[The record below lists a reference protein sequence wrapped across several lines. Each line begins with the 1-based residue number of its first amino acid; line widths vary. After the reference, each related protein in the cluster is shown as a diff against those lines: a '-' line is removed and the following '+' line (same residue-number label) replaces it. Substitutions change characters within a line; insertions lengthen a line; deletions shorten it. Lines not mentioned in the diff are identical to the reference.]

1 MMLAPKIDKVESLG
15 ALTTVGSSTPAAVA
29 ADFAELLAGI
39 TAKPGAEATVPTV
52 APQIF
57 GLTMNLKRTDL
68 AFVDREESTVVNHTS
83 TQTERAEPTIET
95 GLAEAE
101 EKGAVIATRMLPVVD
116 GLPFITNLVILV
128 ATTQDVVVE
137 GKALRPTKLPIVDRA
152 AEKAAI
158 QPVDPRIAIAP
169 PAFVDAEKISSRASI
184 DTPDLSIAVAID
196 LRSGTLPQ
204 TSDKPAPPMPDRVA
218 TFAPLIAD
226 AMRDLVTLGQN
237 KDVRFN
243 VRPEVLGPVAVMI
256 EHGPGGP
263 TLRLG
268 VETPAAA
275 MAVRQAEPMMNDAR
289 GNASFVQVTVDLNA
303 PDQRARS
310 GRAPIIAKRR
320 SDDDSRPIEHR
331 ATLAAT
337 GRYA

>member
-1 MMLAPKIDKVESLG
+1 MLAPKIDKAASLG
-15 ALTTVGSSTPAAVA
+15 ALTTVGSATPAAVA
-29 ADFAELLAGI
+29 ADFAGLLAGL
-39 TAKPGAEATVPTV
+39 TARPGAEATVPTV
-52 APQIF
+52 ALQIF
-57 GLTMNLKRTDL
+57 DLTMNLKQTDL
-68 AFVDREESTVVNHTS
+68 AFDDREESTVVNHTS
-83 TQTERAEPTIET
+83 TQTEHAEPAIES
-95 GLAEAE
+95 GLIATE
-101 EKGAVIATRMLPVVD
+101 EKDAVIATRILPVVN
-116 GLPFITNLVILV
+116 GLPFITNTVILV
-128 ATTQDVVVE
+128 ATTQDVDVE
-137 GKALRPTKLPIVDRA
+137 GKALRPTKLHIVDRA
-152 AEKAAI
+152 AEKAPI
-158 QPVDPRIAIAP
+158 QPVDPRIAIAA
-169 PAFVDAEKISSRASI
+169 PAFVDAEKIPLQASI
-184 DTPDLSIAVAID
+184 DTPDLSIAAAID

-256 EHGPGGP
+256 EHGPSGP

-289 GNASFVQVTVDLNA
+289 GNTSFVQVTVDLNA

-310 GRAPIIAKRR
+310 GRAPIVAKRR
-320 SDDDSRPIEHR
+320 SDDDSRAIEPR

>member
-1 MMLAPKIDKVESLG
+1 MLAPKIDNVESLG
-15 ALTTVGSSTPAAVA
+15 ALITVGSSTPAAVA
-29 ADFAELLAGI
+29 ADFAGLLAGI

-52 APQIF
+52 APQTF
-57 GLTMNLKRTDL
+57 DLTMNLKRTDL
-68 AFVDREESTVVNHTS
+68 AFDDREESMVVNHTS
-83 TQTERAEPTIET
+83 TQTELAEPAIEN
-95 GLAEAE
+95 GLIALE
-101 EKGAVIATRMLPVVD
+101 EKDAVIATRMLPVVD
-116 GLPFITNLVILV
+116 GLPFITNTVVLV
-128 ATTQDVVVE
+128 ATTQDVEVE
-137 GKALRPTKLPIVDRA
+137 GKALRPTKPHIVDRA

-158 QPVDPRIAIAP
+158 PPVDPRIVIAA
-169 PAFVDAEKISSRASI
+169 PAFVDTEKISSRASV
-184 DTPDLSIAVAID
+184 DTPDPSIAAVVD
-196 LRSGTLPQ
+196 LRPGTLPQ
-204 TSDKPAPPMPDRVA
+204 TSDKPTPPMPDRVA

-243 VRPEVLGPVAVMI
+243 LRPEVLGPVAVMI

-310 GRAPIIAKRR
+310 GRAPIVAKRR
-320 SDDDSRPIEHR
+320 SDDDSRAIEPR